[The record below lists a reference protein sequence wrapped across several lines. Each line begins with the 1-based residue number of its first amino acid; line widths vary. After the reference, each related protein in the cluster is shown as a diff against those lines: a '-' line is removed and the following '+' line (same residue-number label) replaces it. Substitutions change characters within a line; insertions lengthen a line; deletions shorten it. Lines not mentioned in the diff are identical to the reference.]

1 MNIFLRLSTFLLV
14 FLMSWTFVQAQINS
28 TTVLASA
35 KMDGIFLLEN
45 QLKTSLE
52 DRPQKLPFVDKLEF
66 RTEFNEF
73 DIRRQEYAIRMSHHS
88 IAEREEQKKLYNA
101 TLQIADSE
109 TKLRLFSALEDRY
122 TLLVAA
128 KFAKSFRVLSSDL
141 ILILEDQKTVVEN
154 QLQLGLNDDLSRLI
168 DMEEELQDE
177 ALSVLE
183 LEQLKT
189 KTNRK
194 IESWLQ
200 QPATEIDWSNFISI
214 EKIKAQ
220 IALIDESSIDFHPSI
235 IRGEMRTNLSQQE
248 AQLERAQKKSL
259 LNFLQVRY
267 GDNPRDLLK
276 ERFSIGAGIQI
287 PTKTAA
293 TLKIKE
299 LEMEALESATEVKRD
314 KLELQSEQTTIKNE
328 LEFLFEKWDLM
339 KSQLN
344 TYQQNYAPEKLLQK
358 GIVNP
363 TVLLKIKERILKKQ
377 FLIQKTELDIFEK
390 YIELLATSGKMM
402 ETPLKNYLSEGLEE
416 F

>member
-1 MNIFLRLSTFLLV
+1 MNRYFRFLILLLV
-14 FLMSWTFVQAQINS
+14 LLSSWTFVQGQINS
-28 TTVLASA
+28 TTILASA
-35 KMDGIFLLEN
+35 KTDGVFLLEN

-52 DRPQKLPFVDKLEF
+52 NRPQKLPFVDKLEF

-88 IAEREEQKKLYNA
+88 FKMRKEQRKLYNS

-109 TKLRLFSALEDRY
+109 TKLKLFSALEDRY
-122 TLLVAA
+122 GLLVAA
-128 KFAKSFRVLSSDL
+128 KFAASFRELSLDL
-141 ILILEDQKTVVEN
+141 VLILEDQKTVVEN
-154 QLQLGLNDDLSRLI
+154 QLQLGLNDDLTRLI

-177 ALSVLE
+177 ALSILE

-189 KTNRK
+189 KANRK
-194 IESWLQ
+194 IEAWLQ
-200 QPATEIDWSNFISI
+200 QPATEIDWSNFISV
-214 EKIKAQ
+214 EKVKAE
-220 IALIDESSIDFHPSI
+220 IAKMDESSIAFHPSI

-267 GDNPRDLLK
+267 GDNPRDQLK
-276 ERFSIGAGIQI
+276 ERFSFGAGIQI

-299 LEMEALESATEVKRD
+299 LEMESLEAAFEVKRD
-314 KLELQSEQTTIKNE
+314 KLELQSQQTALKNE
-328 LEFLFEKWDLM
+328 LEFLFEQWELM
-339 KSQLN
+339 KSQLT
-344 TYQQNYAPEKLLQK
+344 TYQSKYAPEKLLQK
-358 GIVNP
+358 GIVKP
-363 TVLLKIKERILKKQ
+363 TVLLKTKERILKKQ
-377 FLIQKTELDIFEK
+377 FLIQKTELDIYER

-402 ETPLKNYLSEGLEE
+402 ETPLRNYLSEGLEE

>member
-1 MNIFLRLSTFLLV
+1 MNKLLRFSIFSLA
-14 FLMSWTFVQAQINS
+14 FLMSWTVVQAQINS

-35 KMDGIFLLEN
+35 KSDGIFLLEN

-52 DRPQKLPFVDKLEF
+52 DRPQELPFVDKLEF

-88 IAEREEQKKLYNA
+88 IAQREEQKKLYNA

-122 TLLVAA
+122 ALLVAA
-128 KFAKSFRVLSSDL
+128 KFAKSFCELSSGL

-200 QPATEIDWSNFISI
+200 QPATEIDWSNFISV
-214 EKIKAQ
+214 EKVKAQ
-220 IALIDESSIDFHPSI
+220 ITAIDESSIAFHPSI

-267 GDNPRDLLK
+267 GDNPRDQLK

-314 KLELQSEQTTIKNE
+314 KLELQSEQTAIKNE

-344 TYQQNYAPEKLLQK
+344 TYQQNYAPEMLLQK
-358 GIVNP
+358 GIVKP
-363 TVLLKIKERILKKQ
+363 SVLLKTKERILKKQ
-377 FLIQKTELDIFEK
+377 FLIQKTELDIYER